1 MVVRFAATLAALAVA
16 AGTFEADRHLRGSHP
31 AAGTFEADR
40 PGTCCTLE
48 PQTRLTWS
56 AFKLQTEVAG
66 NMSQGRPVVVPCG
79 HEVTMDES
87 IEVKGLQVL
96 GSLTFQDGVDIDI
109 LTDYVFVCGR
119 FSIGSPERRHESKV
133 EITLRKGQTSEFTWH
148 QGPHGPKNFGIAPF
162 VTYGGA
168 LYIRGAQCDR
178 TVWTRLQQT
187 VAPIS
192 DATSNIARGK
202 AATQSSYQ
210 RRRTHKWSDK
220 RGTDGNTH
228 WKWGSV
234 LTDKETNPSWSVTL
248 GQEHVEKV
256 VVVHAKRSSKALS
269 QARVVVSDEV
279 CQRGS
284 LCSGHVCPHK
294 RSFRKGR
301 SYAEE
306 FDCDGAAG
314 SRIHLQLEGEARLW
328 FGEMEVYR
336 AIAESL
342 YDLQLPASAAVAWQA
357 GDRLVV
363 APSGRSSSEYDH
375 DLHVVGIAGD
385 VVQVRGHMKYA
396 HAGCDTTSAQCWRAA
411 EVATLERNVKILGQ
425 EGCEASNSCGHFMLA
440 HTNTGHICGAQFQR
454 LGQKLREGRY
464 PLHIHM
470 AGDAPDIVV
479 KNNVLAWNQQRG
491 LVMHGVNQMLAES
504 NVIYRSNGHLVM
516 LEDAIEMKN
525 RIRYNLA
532 MHPSS
537 LRFDCSHSH
546 DNTFL
551 CPARSDH
558 SPNAF
563 WISNPHNY
571 YEGNVGIAAS
581 AAFFMETRH
590 VFGLTRRKY
599 PAEIRRAGLGSGK
612 IKGRVMLLN
621 FSHNLAHSS
630 GLGMGNYPMAGN
642 PDGSAMYYDHF
653 TCWSCGNGQ
662 AGRGARFIF
671 NNSRLLD
678 CSNALVS
685 GIVRDKIRVYNS
697 QLTGENRTDY
707 MSRGRRIVS
716 APMVFKKVGLTS
728 RKRLTGDFWIDEVT
742 KAWTSAHG
750 GYKWAALRKLG
761 GGIGVLFE

>member
-1 MVVRFAATLAALAVA
+1 M
-16 AGTFEADRHLRGSHP
+16 S
-31 AAGTFEADR
+31 
-40 PGTCCTLE
+40 
-48 PQTRLTWS
+48 WS
-56 AFKLQTEVAG
+56 AFKLQAEVVG
-66 NMSQGRPVVVPCG
+66 NMSQGQPVVVPCG

-87 IEVKGLQVL
+87 VEVKGLQVL

-133 EITLRKGQTSEFTWH
+133 NITLRKGQTSEFTWH
-148 QGPHGPKNFGIAPF
+148 QGPHGVKNFGVAPF
-162 VTYGGA
+162 VTYGGS

-178 TVWTRLQQT
+178 TAWTRLQQT
-187 VAPIS
+187 VIPTS

-202 AATQSSYQ
+202 PATQSSYQ

-234 LTDKETNPSWSVTL
+234 LTDMETNPSWSVTTGL
-248 GQEHVEKV
+248 EHVEKV

-269 QARVVVSDEV
+269 QARVLVSDEA
-279 CQRGS
+279 CQRGV
-284 LCSGHVCPHK
+284 LCSGHACPHK

-301 SYAEE
+301 SFAEE
-306 FDCDGAAG
+306 FDCEGAVG
-314 SRIHLQLEGEARLW
+314 SRIHLQLEGKAKLW

-336 AIAESL
+336 SKMEDSYSL
-342 YDLQLPASAAVAWQA
+342 KLPASASVAWQR
-357 GDRLVV
+357 GDRLVL
-363 APSGRSSSEYDH
+363 APSGRSSREYDH
-375 DLHVVGIAGD
+375 DLFVTDIAGD
-385 VVQVRGHMKYA
+385 VVQARGRLQHA
-396 HAGCDTTSAQCWRAA
+396 HAGCDTTSAECWRAA
-411 EVATLERNVKILGQ
+411 EVASLERNVKILGQ

-440 HTNTGHICGAQFQR
+440 HTNTGYICGAQFQR
-454 LGQKLREGRY
+454 LGQKLVEGRY

-470 AGDAPDIVV
+470 AGDAPELVV

-491 LVMHGVNQMLAES
+491 LVLHGVNQMLAES

-516 LEDAIEMKN
+516 LEDAIEMNN
-525 RIRYNLA
+525 RIRNNLA
-532 MHPSS
+532 MHPLS
-537 LRFDCSHSH
+537 LRFSCGHSH

-563 WISNPHNY
+563 WISNPHNT
-571 YEGNVGIAAS
+571 YEGNVGIADG

-612 IKGRVMLLN
+612 VKGRVMLLN

-630 GLGMGNYPMAGN
+630 GLGMGNYPRTGN
-642 PDGSAMYYDHF
+642 PDGTSMYYDHF

-662 AGRGARFIF
+662 AARGARFIF
-671 NNSRLLD
+671 NNSRLFD
-678 CSNALVS
+678 CGNALVS
-685 GIVRDKIRVYNS
+685 GLVSDKIRVYNS
-697 QLTGENRTDY
+697 QLTGDNRTNY

-716 APMVFKKVGLTS
+716 APMVIKKVGLTYRS
-728 RKRLTGDFWIDEVT
+728 KLPGDFWIDEAT
-742 KAWTSAHG
+742 KAWTLAHG
-750 GYKWAALRKLG
+750 GYKWEALRRLG